1 MNNINSLMD
10 FLSKGIISGGGK
22 YEELLLEAFRG
33 ILVYGN
39 EEGGELID

>member
-1 MNNINSLMD
+1 MNNINGLMN
-10 FLSKGIISGGGK
+10 FLSKGIISGGK

-33 ILVYGN
+33 NLVYGN